1 MTTSRFGFWTRFQT
15 SHKNGLK
22 PFIPASLA
30 LLIAVTVAACG
41 VVSPTATTTPEITLL
56 PTATPECSQP
66 GTTAAD
72 KVLFPDT
79 GEVHG
84 FLVYLPPCY
93 ADYIDST
100 YPVLYWTSAGGQG
113 IFPAAEKL
121 MLQGDTP
128 AFIIVMVDISPVNG
142 YGADAQI
149 VDYIVPYIDSHY
161 RTQPDRLHRS
171 ITGFSHG
178 SAIAARSAFRPPY
191 VFGRV
196 AVLSGGI
203 AEGEQEKFSGWIA
216 GMSPDQRPAV
226 LVDVGEQDGIILLAQ
241 HLMDLLDKLG
251 VPYTFTHAPGG
262 HDGEYFNAYIDDH
275 LKWLITTP

>member
-1 MTTSRFGFWTRFQT
+1 MTRFI
-15 SHKNGLK
+15 L
-22 PFIPASLA
+22 ASLA
-30 LLIAVTVAACG
+30 ILMTVAAAAC
-41 VVSPTATTTPEITLL
+41 SATPPAATPTPENTLA
-56 PTATPECSQP
+56 PTPTPTCSQP
-66 GTTAAD
+66 GTITTD

-79 GEVHG
+79 GKTHG

-93 ADYIDST
+93 AEYSEAT

-113 IFPAAEKL
+113 IFPAAEQL

-128 AFIIVMVDISPVNG
+128 LFIIVMVDISPVNG

-149 VDYIVPYIDSHY
+149 VDYVVPYVDSRY
-161 RTQPDRLHRS
+161 RSQPDRLHRS

-216 GMSPDQRPAV
+216 GMSPSQRPAI
-226 LVDVGEQDGIILLAQ
+226 LVDVGEQDGIILLARY
-241 HLMDLLDKLG
+241 LMDLLDQLNF
-251 VPYTFTHAPGG
+251 PYTYTHAPGN
-262 HDGEYFNAYIDDH
+262 HDGEYINAHIADH
-275 LKWLITTP
+275 LKWLIPDP